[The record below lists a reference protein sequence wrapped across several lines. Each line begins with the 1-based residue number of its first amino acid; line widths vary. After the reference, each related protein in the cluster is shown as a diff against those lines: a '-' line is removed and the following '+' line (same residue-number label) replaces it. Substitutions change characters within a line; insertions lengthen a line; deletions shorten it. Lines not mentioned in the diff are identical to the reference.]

1 MPFRRVQIY
10 LKLLK
15 SEAPTPEQHE
25 FIERVG
31 RWWELVGSRSGGRIL
46 GWLMICD
53 PPHRSAA
60 QLAEELRLSAGSVS
74 TQTTALER
82 IGFVERI
89 TFPGDRVSYYRMPPN
104 VWLEQMR
111 AEADRV
117 RDLRDMAAAAADVIP
132 QERRDRV
139 EDLERV
145 AAFFLERWP
154 GMLEELAEYLKRE
167 KS

>member
-1 MPFRRVQIY
+1 M
-10 LKLLK
+10 
-15 SEAPTPEQHE
+15 
-25 FIERVG
+25 
-31 RWWELVGSRSGGRIL
+31 
-46 GWLMICD
+46 
-53 PPHRSAA
+53 
-60 QLAEELRLSAGSVS
+60 S

-82 IGFVERI
+82 VGFVERI

-117 RDLRDMAAAAADVIP
+117 RDLRDMAAAAAEVMP
-132 QERRDRV
+132 EERRDRV

-154 GMLEELAEYLKRE
+154 GMFDELAEYLKRE
-167 KS
+167 RRAE